1 MRFLSFADNRS
12 AIVRNLLLALAMVAL
27 VGCSSD
33 EGDLHLL
40 SSDQKHEFTQ
50 NFTQAYVAYNE
61 SGDSDIA
68 LVSDSEPRQLV
79 HIRIFWSP
87 MAGLKA
93 DRPSNANAAVSWC
106 FVCNRA
112 AEPGVVEYS
121 GPGLVEVKDAAGGAE
136 VRIRKAWMKKQCCH
150 GMLVDPLGPSIM
162 QGDFHAVYDS
172 GRVQAIIAQIK
183 AASNINAEAQ
193 APAESREN

>member
-1 MRFLSFADNRS
+1 LSFLSFAHSRI
-12 AIVRNLLLALAMVAL
+12 AIVRNLLLAMALIGL

-33 EGDLHLL
+33 EGNLHLV
-40 SSDQKHEFTQ
+40 SSDQRQEFTQ
-50 NFTQAYVAYNE
+50 QFTQAYVSYNE

-68 LVSDSEPRQLV
+68 LVSDSQPRQLV

-87 MAGLKA
+87 MAGVKA

-106 FVCNRA
+106 FVCNNPSG
-112 AEPGVVEYS
+112 PGVVEYS
-121 GPGLVEVKDAAGGAE
+121 GPGLVEVKGVADGAE

-150 GMLVDPLGPSIM
+150 GMLVDPLGPSLLE
-162 QGDFHAVYDS
+162 GTFHATYDS
-172 GRVQAIIAQIK
+172 QRVAAIIAQIK

-193 APAESREN
+193 APAESRVN